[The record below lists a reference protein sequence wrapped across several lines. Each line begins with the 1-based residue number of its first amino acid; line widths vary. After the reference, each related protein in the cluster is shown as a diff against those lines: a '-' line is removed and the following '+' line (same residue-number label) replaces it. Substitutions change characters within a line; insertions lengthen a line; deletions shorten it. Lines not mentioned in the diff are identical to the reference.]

1 MALLIFQTEDIN
13 IVVKA
18 EDQGVPS
25 LSSYVTVSISVIDR
39 NNNPPTWDSNNYER
53 EYRIKETAPIG
64 YTIATMSASSN
75 TPAPFDGVTFALID
89 SRDNTVQAVG
99 PFRIHQDGSTV
110 TLILKGTLNYNV
122 QNRYELRMRVTVSH
136 NHFSSDG

>member
-1 MALLIFQTEDIN
+1 MN

-18 EDQGVPS
+18 EDQGDPP
-25 LSSYVTVSISVIDR
+25 LNAYVTVSISVIDR

-53 EYRIKETAPIG
+53 EYVIKETAPIG

-75 TPAPFDGVTFALID
+75 TPAPFDQVTFALID
-89 SRDNTVQAVG
+89 SRDIPLQAIE

-110 TLILKGTLNYNV
+110 TLILKGTLNFNV
-122 QNRYELRMRVTVSH
+122 QTRYELRMRVTVSTCITPH
-136 NHFSSDG
+136 